1 MLSSVIIFNQI
12 KTITCKLIKIGLSAD
27 QNFPS
32 NDKGQI
38 TYFGMQDISIA
49 MKNITYEEIYK
60 QLEETRNF
68 NIKMLDGALIQML
81 YSFKGTELVA
91 HRLAF
96 FPAPNLESFQNEPK
110 IYEDDEIY
118 ADILGKNIVTFPI
131 RFDFDPNNFE
141 EIKHPKTHITLG
153 QYKNCRIP
161 ISEPLTPELFIAFV
175 LRNFYNT
182 AFETNINHFVIS
194 THRFSQT
201 ITDKEK
207 SLLHL
212 GIY

>member
-1 MLSSVIIFNQI
+1 MPDSVIIFKQI
-12 KTITCKLIKIGLSAD
+12 QKITEKLIEIGLSAQ

-32 NDKGQI
+32 NQQGQI
-38 TYFGMQDISIA
+38 TYSGMQDISIA
-49 MKNITYEEIYK
+49 MKNISYEEIYRNM
-60 QLEETRNF
+60 EESKNY

-81 YSFKGTELVA
+81 YRFEGNELIS

-96 FPAPNLESFQNEPK
+96 FPAPNLESFQNEPE

-131 RFDFDPNNFE
+131 RFDYDPNNFE

-161 ISEPLTPELFIAFV
+161 ISEPLTPELFMAFL

-182 AFETNINHFVIS
+182 AFQKNINKFIMGS
-194 THRFSQT
+194 HRFPQT

>member
-1 MLSSVIIFNQI
+1 MSDSVIIFKQI
-12 KTITCKLIKIGLSAD
+12 QKITEKLIEIGLSAQ

-32 NDKGQI
+32 NQQGQI
-38 TYFGMQDISIA
+38 TYSGMQDISIA
-49 MKNITYEEIYK
+49 MKNISYEEIYK
-60 QLEETRNF
+60 NLEESKNY
-68 NIKMLDGALIQML
+68 NIKMIDGALIQML
-81 YSFKGTELVA
+81 YRFEDNKLVS

-96 FPAPNLESFQNEPK
+96 FPAPNFESFQNEPE

-131 RFDFDPNNFE
+131 RFDYDPINFE

-153 QYKNCRIP
+153 QYNNCRIP
-161 ISEPLTPELFIAFV
+161 ISEPLTPELFMTFL

-182 AFETNINHFVIS
+182 AFHKNINKFIRGS
-194 THRFSQT
+194 HRFPQT

>member
-1 MLSSVIIFNQI
+1 MSGSVIIFRQI
-12 KTITCKLIKIGLSAD
+12 EKITAKLIEIGLSAQ

-32 NDKGQI
+32 NQYGHI
-38 TYFGMQDISIA
+38 AYSGMQDVSIA
-49 MKNITYEEIYK
+49 MKNIAYEEIYK
-60 QLEETRNF
+60 KLEETKNY
-68 NIKMLDGALIQML
+68 NVKMLDGALIQML
-81 YSFKGTELVA
+81 YSYRDNKLVS

-96 FPAPNLESFQNEPK
+96 FPAPNLESFQNEPDL
-110 IYEDDEIY
+110 YEEDEIY

-131 RFDFDPNNFE
+131 RFDYDPDNFMDLE
-141 EIKHPKTHITLG
+141 HPKTHATFG

-161 ISEPLTPELFIAFV
+161 VSEPLTPEIFIIFL

-182 AFETNINHFVIS
+182 AFRKYTQEFSIS
-194 THRFSQT
+194 THRFPQT

-207 SLLHL
+207 ASFHL